1 MLQITIMRQDLH
13 LAVRRLT
20 REPGVALFTIVTCAV
35 TLAAATAIFAI
46 VDTVVMRDLPFRDPG
61 RLVWMWNARVE
72 RDRAPFSIL
81 DLEDYAANSRVLEGV
96 APFTNWTA
104 NLIGVGETE
113 RLEGLRVATN
123 FFAVL
128 GAEAAVG
135 RTFQPSTDPNER
147 AVVITDRLWR
157 RRFGGDPGAIGRKI
171 DLSGVPYT
179 IAGVMPPRFAFPF
192 RDADIAS
199 PMPIA
204 THPRRPQR
212 GFGFLRVVARL
223 RPGVD
228 IDAAKRELDAIG
240 ARLRTQFP
248 DDDGKKTGVNLFP
261 LQAEIVGDSRQLLL
275 TLLGAVVLLLLL
287 ACANIANVMLV
298 SATSRRAEVATRLA
312 LGASRGRIAR
322 QLLTESIVLVAIGG
336 GVGVVGAMWLAPALA
351 TMIPGLPGLDGVAM
365 NARVALFVCAALAVC
380 AVVCGAFPAAHASG
394 ELQRSAPPALT
405 VRRVLVAAQ
414 LAVSLMLMVTVG
426 LTIRGFVN
434 LQRVDP
440 GFSPAGVLSVQ
451 LSLPPAR
458 YSTVPSLVGF
468 VDRLRPRL
476 EAIGGVRR
484 VAEVSLLP
492 LSGLLRTED
501 LWIVGRPD
509 PAPDAIPQA
518 HLRFVTP
525 GYFDAMG
532 ITRASGRDFSD
543 DDREN
548 TTLVAVISRS
558 FADRFW
564 PDGNPVG
571 QHFRLALGPAPIEVI
586 GVVSDV
592 KQFSLDAP
600 STADAYL
607 ALRQMPASEAALS
620 ARMYWVL
627 RTDRDPAAFV
637 DRVRAEIRGIDPDVA
652 SSSART
658 MEEIL
663 DGARR
668 SRRFNMVV
676 LLLFGAAA
684 LVLAAIGVYAV
695 TSAAVGRRTREI
707 GIRVAFGAAPADI
720 AALVAASELRAAA
733 AGLVVGI
740 PCAAAIARA
749 IAQTLFR
756 VDPFDFVTMLSAV
769 TVLGLA
775 AGLACAIPLAR
786 AVRLDP
792 AAALRER
799 S

>member
-1 MLQITIMRQDLH
+1 MRHDLR
-13 LAVRRLT
+13 LALRRIA

-35 TLAAATAIFAI
+35 TVAAATAIFAI
-46 VDTVVMRDLPFRDPG
+46 VDAVVMRDLPFRDPG

-81 DLEDYAANSRVLEGV
+81 DLEDYSADSRVLDGV

-128 GAEAAVG
+128 GAEAAIG
-135 RTFQPSTDPNER
+135 RTFQPSTDPAER
-147 AVVITDRLWR
+147 SVVITDRLWR
-157 RRFGGDPGAIGRKI
+157 RRFGADPAVVGRSI

-179 IAGVMPPRFAFPF
+179 VAGVMPPRFTFPF
-192 RDADIAS
+192 RDADMAT

-223 RPGVD
+223 RPGVT
-228 IDAAKRELDAIG
+228 IDAATRELNAIG
-240 ARLRTQFP
+240 ARLQKQFP
-248 DDDGKKTGVNLFP
+248 DEDGKKTGVNLFP

-275 TLLGAVVLLLLL
+275 TLLGAVLLLLLL

-298 SATSRRAEVATRLA
+298 SATSRRAEVATRQA

-322 QLLTESIVLVAIGG
+322 QLLTESIVFVAIGG
-336 GVGVVGAMWLAPALA
+336 ALGAAAAVWLAPALA
-351 TMIPGLPGLDGVAM
+351 AMIPGLPGLEGIAL
-365 NARVALFVCAALAVC
+365 NTRVAVFVGAALAVC
-380 AVVCGAFPAAHASG
+380 AVVCGALPAMHASG
-394 ELQRSAPPALT
+394 ELQRSTPPTLA
-405 VRRVLVAAQ
+405 VRRGLVAAQ
-414 LAVSLMLMVTVG
+414 LAVSLTLMVTVG

-440 GFSPAGVLSVQ
+440 GFSPTGVLSVQ

-458 YSTVPSLVGF
+458 YSTVPSLIGF
-468 VDRLRPRL
+468 VDRLRPRF

-509 PAPDAIPQA
+509 PPPDAIPQA

-525 GYFDAMG
+525 GYFDTMG
-532 ITRASGRDFSD
+532 IARASGRDVSD
-543 DDREN
+543 DDRAN
-548 TTLVAVISRS
+548 TKPVAVISRS

-564 PDGNPVG
+564 PDGHAVG

-592 KQFSLDAP
+592 KQSGLDAAP
-600 STADAYL
+600 TADAYL
-607 ALRQMPASEAALS
+607 PLRQMPASEASLS

-627 RTDRDPAAFV
+627 RTDRDPAALV

-652 SSSART
+652 SSSARP
-658 MEEIL
+658 MQEIL

-668 SRRFNMVV
+668 SRRFNVLV

-684 LVLAAIGVYAV
+684 LVLSGIGVYAV
-695 TSAAVGRRTREI
+695 TAAAVGRRTREI
-707 GIRVAFGAAPADI
+707 GIRLAFGAAPADI

-733 AGLVVGI
+733 AGLIIGI
-740 PCAAAIARA
+740 PCAAAVARA

-756 VDPFDFVTMLSAV
+756 VDPFDFVTMLAAV
-769 TVLGLA
+769 GVLGIV
-775 AGLACAIPLAR
+775 AGVACAIPLAR

-799 S
+799 A